1 MPDSRCPFGLSLGGL
16 HGPVL
21 VNFDVEGDEY
31 VDCVLGGLLNF
42 LAVAAALCGDYLY
55 SAMRRL
61 SSLAGWAILSSAR
74 SLGGVR
80 GTCGSGRSRGC

>member
-1 MPDSRCPFGLSLGGL
+1 MTDSRCFFWLSLGGL

-21 VNFDVEGDEY
+21 VDFDVECDEY
-31 VDCVLGGLLNF
+31 VDWVLGGVLNF

-61 SSLAGWAILSSAR
+61 S
-74 SLGGVR
+74 
-80 GTCGSGRSRGC
+80 